1 MGNVAI
7 EIIKAVNVTKKFGD
21 FIAVNDVSLSIYQ
34 HETLGMIGPNG
45 AGKTT
50 FSNIITG
57 FFPPDEGSVHFE
69 GGKITGTSPEKIVAM
84 GIVRTFQ
91 LVRVFDNLKVYE
103 NMGLS
108 YFRKK
113 YGGSFPVRMFTSK
126 LDSPGIR
133 EKVDEILKVFA
144 LERLANEYAG
154 NMSLGNKKKLEI
166 AMAFITD
173 PKVLTL
179 DEPFAGLSD
188 REIDEII
195 AIIKPH
201 GKNKTIFLIE
211 HKISKLLQLVD
222 RLVVLH
228 EGRVVASGGP
238 EETLQDPEVRRV
250 YWKIK

>member
-1 MGNVAI
+1 MGIVAT
-7 EIIKAVNVTKKFGD
+7 EIMKTVGVTKKFGD

-34 HETLGMIGPNG
+34 NETVGMIGPNG

-50 FSNIITG
+50 FANILTG
-57 FFPPDEGSVHFE
+57 FFPPDEGVVHFE
-69 GGKITGTSPEKIVAM
+69 GEIITGTSPEKIVSL

-91 LVRVFDNLKVYE
+91 LVRVFDNLKVHE

-108 YFRKK
+108 YHRKK
-113 YGGSFPVRMFTSK
+113 YGKSFPLNMFTSK
-126 LDSPGIR
+126 LDCPGIR
-133 EKVDEILKVFA
+133 EKVTEILEMFH
-144 LERLANEYAG
+144 LERLSNESAG
-154 NMSLGNKKKLEI
+154 NMSLGSKKKLEI

-195 AIIKPH
+195 KIIKPH
-201 GKNKTIFLIE
+201 GKYKTIFLIE
-211 HKISKLLQLVD
+211 HKISKLLELVD

-228 EGRVVASGGP
+228 EGRVVASGAP

-250 YWKIK
+250 YWKLK

>member
-1 MGNVAI
+1 MGNLAI
-7 EIIKAVNVTKKFGD
+7 EIMKIVGVTKKFGD
-21 FIAVNDVSLSIYQ
+21 FIAVNNIDLSIYKN
-34 HETLGMIGPNG
+34 ETIGMIGPNG

-50 FSNIITG
+50 FANILTG
-57 FFPPDEGSVHFE
+57 YFAPDEGVVHFE
-69 GGKITGTSPEKIVAM
+69 GEEITGSSPEKIVSM

-91 LVRVFDNLKVYE
+91 LVRVFDNLKVHE
-103 NMGLS
+103 NLGLS
-108 YFRKK
+108 YYRKK
-113 YGGSFPVRMFTSK
+113 HAKSFSLNMFTSK
-126 LDSPGIR
+126 LDRPEIR
-133 EKVDEILKVFA
+133 EKVNEILSMFH
-144 LERLANEYAG
+144 LERLANEYAA
-154 NMSLGNKKKLEI
+154 NMSLGSKKKLEI

-173 PKVLTL
+173 PKILAL

-195 AIIKPH
+195 KIIKPH

-211 HKISKLLQLVD
+211 HKISKLLELVN

-228 EGRVVASGGP
+228 EGKVVASGGP

>member
-1 MGNVAI
+1 MGEVAT
-7 EIIKAVNVTKKFGD
+7 EIMKTVGVTKTFGD
-21 FIAVNDVSLSIYQ
+21 FVAIDNINLSIYKN
-34 HETLGMIGPNG
+34 ETIGMIGPNG

-50 FSNIITG
+50 FAHLITG
-57 FFPPDEGSVHFE
+57 YFPPEEGKIFFE
-69 GGKITGTSPEKIVAM
+69 GENITGKSPESIVSM

-91 LVRVFDNLKVYE
+91 LVRVFDNLRVHE
-103 NMGLS
+103 NVALS
-108 YFRKK
+108 YYRKK
-113 YGGSFPVRMFTSK
+113 HGKSFPRNIFTSK
-126 LDSPGIR
+126 LNRPEIR
-133 EKVDEILKVFA
+133 EKVDEILSVFH

-154 NMSLGNKKKLEI
+154 NMSLGSKKKLEI

-195 AIIKPH
+195 IIIKPH
-201 GKNKTIFLIE
+201 GKTKTIFLIE
-211 HKISKLLQLVD
+211 HKISKLLDLVD

-228 EGRVVASGGP
+228 EGKIVASGKP